1 MEDEFEGKAED
12 GFSWIAVVEKIK
24 KNPEEADIVS
34 LALIYEGTEGKGI
47 LDCARTCTSPVA
59 GENWIK
65 EFINGLSEE
74 DKKNIIEQISNITS

>member
-1 MEDEFEGKAED
+1 M
-12 GFSWIAVVEKIK
+12 
-24 KNPEEADIVS
+24 S

-74 DKKNIIEQISNITS
+74 DKKNIIEQKSNITS